1 MPLVTIVIAL
11 VVVGVV
17 LWLINTYIPVAS
29 SIKTIPNIV
38 VVVCIVVWLLQVF
51 GPWGTVTSYKFTR

>member
-17 LWLINTYIPVAS
+17 LWLINNFIPMAS
-29 SIKTIPNIV
+29 SIKTILNLV
-38 VVVCIVVWLLQVF
+38 VVIAVVIWLLQVF
-51 GPWGTVTSYKFTR
+51 GLWGTVTSYKFPK